1 MSDPGTLPGPITGSN
16 QRRSSRLPLKVSIL
30 IIGND
35 DEGRVFSERT
45 HTVVVSLHGAGI
57 VSRHCLVAE
66 QELILRAQNPE
77 REAEVRVVGEI
88 GQQGNLHTYG
98 VAFTDDRIDF
108 WHIEFPPAPPWQE
121 RPAALVLECGGCKDL
136 IQLTGGEYEY
146 DICSI
151 HGGLARYCNHCG
163 LLTVWSRSQ
172 EAMPIA
178 REVRCDEPPSQPAP
192 PPSSVAVADPP
203 EEKPSLEFAP
213 LADSMEGIER
223 RARVRAKVNFFACV
237 RSEQFG
243 DDVVPCI
250 DMSRGGVAFR
260 SGHPYQKGV
269 ELRLAVPFSP
279 EAKDVPAIFVRGR
292 ITNVTELPDLGAW
305 RCGVEFLRS

>member
-1 MSDPGTLPGPITGSN
+1 MSDSVTLPGSITGSK
-16 QRRSSRLPLKVSIL
+16 QRRSARLQLQLPIL

-57 VSRHCLVAE
+57 VSRYSLVAE
-66 QELILRAQNPE
+66 QELILRAENPE
-77 REAEVRVVGEI
+77 RETEVRVVGEI
-88 GQQGNLHTYG
+88 GQQGILHTYG
-98 VAFTDDRIDF
+98 VAFIDDRVDF
-108 WHIEFPPAPPWQE
+108 WHLEFPPAPLWQE
-121 RPAALVLECGGCKDL
+121 EPVALTLECGGCKDL

-146 DICSI
+146 DICAI

-163 LLTVWSRSQ
+163 LLTVWSRSH
-172 EAMPIA
+172 EVMPFVSEL
-178 REVRCDEPPSQPAP
+178 RHDEPQPTP
-192 PPSSVAVADPP
+192 PPSPVTAANPLQEKSSP
-203 EEKPSLEFAP
+203 EFVP

-243 DDVVPCI
+243 DDIVSCI

-260 SGHPYQKGV
+260 SRHPYQKGD

-279 EAKDVPAIFVRGR
+279 EAKDVPTIFVRGR
-292 ITNVTELPDLGAW
+292 ITNVSELPDLGAW